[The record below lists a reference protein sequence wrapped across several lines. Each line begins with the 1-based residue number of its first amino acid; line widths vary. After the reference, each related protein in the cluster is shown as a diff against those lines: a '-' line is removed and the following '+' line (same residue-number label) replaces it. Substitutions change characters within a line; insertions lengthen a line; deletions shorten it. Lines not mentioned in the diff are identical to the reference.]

1 MFGMAPYKVCFATRI
16 LYGTSLAE
24 MQLAYKMEAG

>member
-1 MFGMAPYKVCFATRI
+1 MKETCLYVLPCI

-24 MQLAYKMEAG
+24 KIEM